1 MARHYELTLIVDSQ
15 AGDEAVTQ
23 TVGKYET
30 FLTDSG
36 AEPVIAD
43 RRGVRK
49 LAYEVKK
56 HLQADYTYIQFSSGE
71 VSMIHEMDRLLRL
84 DQSVLRHM
92 FIKMDL
98 PPVVPIEA
106 PADSTEGG
114 EEPDE
119 DAAEKEKEDE
129 A

>member
-1 MARHYELTLIVDSQ
+1 V
-15 AGDEAVTQ
+15 
-23 TVGKYET
+23 
-30 FLTDSG
+30 
-36 AEPVIAD
+36 
-43 RRGVRK
+43 
-49 LAYEVKK
+49 
-56 HLQADYTYIQFSSGE
+56 
-71 VSMIHEMDRLLRL
+71 
-84 DQSVLRHM
+84 
-92 FIKMDL
+92 